1 MKISTAHV
9 YRLGVHSI
17 TSQQEALAKTQAQ
30 LSSGKRINLPSDDPT
45 GMAKLLDIKA
55 GIDRID
61 QFSRNTEFA
70 NSALALEESVLS
82 QVNNSLQ
89 RVRELILQ
97 ANNATNTVT
106 DRESIAQEVVQRM
119 QELTSLA
126 NSRDAAGNYLFAGN
140 RTNVVPFTV
149 VNGSITYNGDQGER
163 SLQTGANTQVRLSD
177 SGDSAFLRIR
187 NGDGTLSVQADPANA
202 GEAVFGSFNSNA
214 VLTDSYRIEFI
225 AGATPGDLEFEVRD
239 SSSTLI
245 ASGPYTLDDSISFA
259 GISVNFTGLPE
270 VGDGFDVLPAQN
282 QSVFA
287 TIENV
292 LAALDDPSGVPAT
305 NAHVHNEL
313 ARGIADIDQALA
325 HFNNIRASVGS
336 RLNALETTDTS
347 NQDLKLHLET
357 IKSET
362 GDLDFVEAI
371 SRFNQQLTSLEAAQQ
386 AFARATELSLFRF
399 L

>member
-9 YRLGVHSI
+9 YRLGVQSI

-89 RVRELILQ
+89 RVRELVLQ
-97 ANNATNTVT
+97 ANNATNSVT

-140 RTNVVPFTV
+140 RTNVVPFTM

-163 SLQTGANTQVRLSD
+163 SLQTGANTKVRLSD

-187 NGDGTLSVQADPANA
+187 NGDGTLSVQADAVNTGA
-202 GEAVFGSFNSNA
+202 AVFGSFNSNA

-225 AGATPGDLEFEVRD
+225 AGTNPGELEFEVRD

-245 ASGPYTLDDSISFA
+245 ATGPYTLDDSISFA

-270 VGDGFDVLPAQN
+270 VGDGFDVMPAQN

-287 TIENV
+287 TIENI

-357 IKSET
+357 IKSDT

>member
-9 YRLGVHSI
+9 YKLGVQSI
-17 TSQQEALAKTQAQ
+17 TAQQEALAKTQAQ

-45 GMAKLLDIKA
+45 GMAKLLDIRA
-55 GIDRID
+55 GIDRLD
-61 QFSRNTEFA
+61 QFSRNADFA
-70 NSALALEESVLS
+70 NSALALEESALS
-82 QVNNSLQ
+82 QINTSLL

-97 ANNATNTVT
+97 ANNATNTIT
-106 DRESIAQEVVQRM
+106 DRESIAQEVDQRL

-140 RTNVVPFTV
+140 RTNVVPFTS
-149 VNGSITYNGDQGER
+149 VNGVVTYNGDQGER
-163 SLQTGANTQVRLSD
+163 SLQTGANAQIRLND
-177 SGDSAFLRIR
+177 SGDAAFLRIR
-187 NGDGTLSVQADPANA
+187 NGDGTLSVQSDPANS
-202 GEAVFGSFNSNA
+202 GQAVFGSYNSNA
-214 VLTDSYRIEFI
+214 ALTDSYRINFV
-225 AGATPGDLEFEVRD
+225 AGTNPGELDYEVRD
-239 SSSTLI
+239 SANTVI
-245 ASGPYTLDDSISFA
+245 ASGPYALDDSISFA

-270 VGDGFDVLPAQN
+270 VGDGFDVSPAQN
-282 QSVFA
+282 QSVFT
-287 TIENV
+287 TIEN
-292 LAALDDPSGVPAT
+292 LLFALDDPSGVPAS

-313 ARGIADIDQALA
+313 ARGIADIDQALS
-325 HFNNIRASVGS
+325 HFNNLRASVGS